1 MQPDTLAV
9 ERIANLRGL
18 EEIRAE
24 WLALWSR
31 VHDATPFQSPGW
43 LIPWWEV
50 WGQGELL
57 ALALRG
63 SSRLVGLV
71 PLYVHGENGMRK
83 LLPVGIGVS
92 DYLDP
97 LLEPELAVRGMAAV
111 LQALEQERD
120 RFVWADIE
128 QQRPGSP
135 WLTAPLPNGWS
146 RTAHACTP
154 APVLSLSP
162 ATISAHRRNRLRYYR
177 RRADAFG
184 GAHVRMAAASEI
196 DVCLGDLDRLHAA
209 RWRARGEPG
218 VLADAAV
225 QTFHRRAASELRA
238 QGCLRLYL
246 LEIGGQVA
254 AVFHAMADSERCYV
268 YACGFDPAF
277 ASVSPGKL
285 VIGQIVD
292 DAVAAGYHELHF
304 LRGQEDYKYEWGAT
318 DQALHGVRL
327 QLGPPR

>member
-1 MQPDTLAV
+1 MPPDTLAV
-9 ERIANLRGL
+9 ERIVDLQGL
-18 EEIRAE
+18 EEIRTE
-24 WLALWSR
+24 WLELWRR
-31 VHDATPFQSPGW
+31 VPDATPFQSPGW

-57 ALALRG
+57 AFAMRG
-63 SSRLVGLV
+63 ASRLVGLV
-71 PLYVHGENGMRK
+71 PLYVLTDNGTRK

-162 ATISAHRRNRLRYYR
+162 ATISAHRRNRLRYYL
-177 RRADAFG
+177 RRADALG
-184 GAHVRMAAASEI
+184 GAHVRIAEAGEI
-196 DVCLGDLDRLHAA
+196 DARLGDLDRLHAA
-209 RWRARGEPG
+209 RWRARGELG

-225 QTFHRRAASELRA
+225 QTFHRRAASALHA

-246 LEIGGQVA
+246 LELGGQVCRRLPHDGRPRA
-254 AVFHAMADSERCYV
+254 
-268 YACGFDPAF
+268 
-277 ASVSPGKL
+277 L
-285 VIGQIVD
+285 
-292 DAVAAGYHELHF
+292 
-304 LRGQEDYKYEWGAT
+304 LR
-318 DQALHGVRL
+318 VRL
-327 QLGPPR
+327 RLRPRVRVS